1 MQPLELFP
9 AQFPELKT
17 ERTKLVWLPVK
28 ERAFVLRLFSDPQ
41 VQEFRGT
48 KVFSEISEAERQL
61 WDWRKKFAVREGIR
75 WGIYHKEIQQLIGT
89 AGLKHI
95 DYEHLRG
102 EISYELLPGWWNH
115 GIMTEVLEKICNY
128 ALNDIRLHTLSA
140 NVDPRHDASRRVLEK
155 LGFRNEAHFRE
166 NWYHEGWWDSSIWVK
181 HS

>member
-102 EISYELLPGWWNH
+102 EISYELLPGWWKH

-140 NVDPRHDASRRVLEK
+140 NVDPRHDASRK
-155 LGFRNEAHFRE
+155 
-166 NWYHEGWWDSSIWVK
+166 
-181 HS
+181 